1 MEARS
6 VDNLI
11 KFSHMT
17 KPTLLVLAAG
27 MGSRYGSLKQ
37 IDPVGPSGETII
49 DYSIY
54 DAIRAGF
61 GKVVFIIRKSFEQD
75 FKDIFISKLQPHIQV
90 EYVFQEIDKVPA
102 GLTVSPERTKP
113 WGTAHA
119 VLMAKDVIN
128 EPFAVIN
135 GDDFYGSGAFETM
148 AEYLNSL
155 TAETQNQYSLVGY
168 QVGNTMSDHGSVSRG
183 VCLEDENKNLV
194 SVTERTNIQYIN
206 NGIAYQDADETFVFL
221 KPETLVSMNFWG
233 FTPKYFEQT
242 ERMFSD
248 FVQANS
254 DSLKAEFYIPFAID
268 NLINS
273 ANASVKVLRSDAKW
287 FGVTYKEDKPLVIEK
302 LAQLIKSGVYPST
315 LWK

>member
-1 MEARS
+1 
-6 VDNLI
+6 
-11 KFSHMT
+11 MT

-75 FKDIFISKLQPHIQV
+75 FKDIFITKLQPHIQV
-90 EYVFQEIDKVPA
+90 EYVFQEIDKLPE
-102 GLTVSPERTKP
+102 GLTVSTERTKP

-119 VLMAKDVIN
+119 VLMAKDVIH

-135 GDDFYGSGAFETM
+135 GDDFYGSGAFQTM
-148 AEYLNSL
+148 ADYLKSL
-155 TAETQNQYSLVGY
+155 TADTQNQYSLVGY
-168 QVGNTMSDHGSVSRG
+168 QVGNTMSDHGTVSRG
-183 VCLEDENKNLV
+183 VCQEDENEFLL
-194 SVTERTNIQYIN
+194 SVTERTNIQYVDG
-206 NGIAYQDADETFVFL
+206 GIAYQEADGATTFL
-221 KPETLVSMNFWG
+221 NPETLVSMNFWG
-233 FTPKYFEQT
+233 FTPEYFKQT
-242 ERMFSD
+242 EALFSD
-248 FVQANS
+248 FVKANS

-273 ANASVKVLRSDAKW
+273 SSASVKVLRSDAKW

-302 LAQLIKSGVYPST
+302 LAQLVKAGVYPEK

>member
-1 MEARS
+1 M
-6 VDNLI
+6 N
-11 KFSHMT
+11 MT

-75 FKDIFISKLQPHIQV
+75 FKDLFINKLQPFIQV
-90 EYVFQEIDKVPA
+90 EYVFQEIDKVPD
-102 GLTVSPERTKP
+102 GVEISPERTKP

-119 VLMAKDVIN
+119 ILMAKDVIN

-135 GDDFYGSGAFETM
+135 GDDFYGAGAFQTM
-148 AEYLNSL
+148 ADYLNSL
-155 TAETQNQYSLVGY
+155 TAQQQTQYALVGY
-168 QVGNTMSDHGSVSRG
+168 QVGNTMSEHGSVSRG
-183 VCLEDENKNLV
+183 ICLADENELLV
-194 SVTERTNIQYIN
+194 SVTERTNIQYTRG
-206 NGIAYQDADETFVFL
+206 GIAYQDAEGAFVFL

-233 FTPKYFEQT
+233 FTPEYFKQT
-242 ERMFSD
+242 EPMFSD
-248 FVQANS
+248 FVKANT
-254 DSLKAEFYIPFAID
+254 DSLKAEFYIPSAID
-268 NLINS
+268 SLINS
-273 ANASVKVLRSDAKW
+273 ESASVKVLRSNARW
-287 FGVTYKEDKPLVIEK
+287 FGVTYIEDKPVVIEK
-302 LAQLIKSGVYPST
+302 LAQLIKTGVYPAK

>member
-1 MEARS
+1 
-6 VDNLI
+6 
-11 KFSHMT
+11 MT

-75 FKDIFISKLQPHIQV
+75 FKDIFISKLQPHIAV
-90 EYVFQEIDKVPA
+90 EYVFQEIDMIPEGVA
-102 GLTVSPERTKP
+102 ISPERTKP

-119 VLMAKDVIN
+119 ILMAKDVIH

-135 GDDFYGSGAFETM
+135 GDDFYGSEAFKTM
-148 AEYLNSL
+148 ADYLGSL
-155 TAETQNQYSLVGY
+155 TADQQNQYSLVGY
-168 QVGNTMSDHGSVSRG
+168 QVGNTMSENGSVSRG
-183 VCLEDENKNLV
+183 VCQADADRNLV
-194 SVTERTNIQYIN
+194 SVTERTNIQYTDG
-206 NGIAYQDADETFVFL
+206 GIAYQEADGSSVFL
-221 KPETLVSMNFWG
+221 DPETLVSMNFWG
-233 FTPKYFEQT
+233 FTPKYFTQT
-242 ERMFSD
+242 ESMFVD
-248 FVQANS
+248 FVKENS
-254 DSLKAEFYIPFAID
+254 DSLKAEFYIPTAID
-268 NLINS
+268 KLINS
-273 ANASVKVLRSDAKW
+273 SLASVKVLRSDAKW

-302 LAQLIKSGVYPST
+302 LAKLINAGVYPAQ

>member
-1 MEARS
+1 M
-6 VDNLI
+6 
-11 KFSHMT
+11 

-75 FKDIFISKLQPHIQV
+75 FKDIFISKLQPHIKV

-102 GLTVSPERTKP
+102 GLPVSPERVKP

-119 VLMAKDVIN
+119 ILMAKDVIN

-135 GDDFYGSGAFETM
+135 GDDFYGADAFKTM
-148 AEYLNSL
+148 ADFLSSL
-155 TAETQNQYSLVGY
+155 GPNQQTQYSLVGY
-168 QVGNTMSDHGSVSRG
+168 QVGNTMSENGSVSRG
-183 VCLEDENKNLV
+183 VCQSDENELLV
-194 SVTERTNIQYIN
+194 SVTERTNIQYVEDK
-206 NGIAYQDADETFVFL
+206 IAYTDAAGENVFL
-221 KPETLVSMNFWG
+221 SPDTLVSMNFWG
-233 FTPKYFEQT
+233 FTPEYFRQT
-242 ERMFSD
+242 EPMFTE
-248 FVQANS
+248 FVKTNF
-254 DSLKAEFYIPFAID
+254 DSIKAEFYIPSAVD
-268 NLINS
+268 ALINNS
-273 ANASVKVLRSDAKW
+273 QATVKCLRSSARW

-302 LAQLIKSGVYPST
+302 LAQLIKSGIYPAQ

>member
-1 MEARS
+1 MS
-6 VDNLI
+6 
-11 KFSHMT
+11 

-75 FKDIFISKLQPHIQV
+75 FKDIFISKLQPHIPV
-90 EYVFQEIDKVPA
+90 EYVFQEIDKVPE

-119 VLMAKDVIN
+119 VLMAKDVIH

-135 GDDFYGSGAFETM
+135 GDDFYGAGAFQTM
-148 AEYLNSL
+148 ADYLNSL
-155 TAETQNQYSLVGY
+155 TTDTQTQYSLVGY
-168 QVGNTMSDHGSVSRG
+168 HVGNTMSDHGSVSRG
-183 VCLEDENKNLV
+183 VCMEDENEFLV
-194 SVTERTNIQYIN
+194 SVTECTNIQYRD
-206 NGIAYQDADETFVFL
+206 GKIAYLEAENTPVFL
-221 KPETLVSMNFWG
+221 NSETLVSMNFWG
-233 FTPKYFEQT
+233 FTPEYFKQT
-242 ERMFSD
+242 EALFSD
-248 FVQANS
+248 FVKANS
-254 DSLKAEFYIPFAID
+254 DSLKAEFYIPTAID
-268 NLINS
+268 SLINNS
-273 ANASVKVLRSDAKW
+273 KASVKVLRSDAKW

-302 LAQLIKSGVYPST
+302 LAQLIKAGIYPAK

>member
-1 MEARS
+1 MS
-6 VDNLI
+6 
-11 KFSHMT
+11 

-75 FKDIFISKLQPHIQV
+75 FKDLFINKLQPFIQV
-90 EYVFQEIDKVPA
+90 EYVFQEIDKVPDD
-102 GLTVSPERTKP
+102 VEISPERTKP

-119 VLMAKDVIN
+119 ILMAKDVIN

-135 GDDFYGSGAFETM
+135 GDDFYGAGAFQTM
-148 AEYLNSL
+148 ADYLNSL
-155 TAETQNQYSLVGY
+155 TAQQQTQYALVGY
-168 QVGNTMSDHGSVSRG
+168 QVGNTMSEHGTVSRG
-183 VCLEDENKNLV
+183 ICLADENELLV
-194 SVTERTNIQYIN
+194 SVTERTNIQYTRG
-206 NGIAYQDADETFVFL
+206 GIAYQDSDGAFVFL

-233 FTPKYFEQT
+233 FTPEYFKQT
-242 ERMFSD
+242 EPMFSD
-248 FVQANS
+248 FVKANT
-254 DSLKAEFYIPFAID
+254 DSLKAEFYIPSAID
-268 NLINS
+268 SLINS
-273 ANASVKVLRSDAKW
+273 EIASVKVLRSNARW
-287 FGVTYKEDKPLVIEK
+287 FGVTYIEDKPVVIEK
-302 LAQLIKSGVYPST
+302 LAQLIKTGVYPAK

>member
-1 MEARS
+1 M
-6 VDNLI
+6 
-11 KFSHMT
+11 

-49 DYSIY
+49 DYSIF

-75 FKDIFISKLQPHIQV
+75 FKDIFISKLQPHISV
-90 EYVFQEIDKVPA
+90 EYVFQEIENIPE
-102 GLTVSPERTKP
+102 GLTISPERTKP

-119 VLMAKDVIN
+119 ILMAKDVIK

-135 GDDFYGSGAFETM
+135 GDDFYGSGAFQTM
-148 AEYLNSL
+148 ADYLVSL
-155 TAETQNQYSLVGY
+155 TPDQQNQYSLVGY
-168 QVGNTMSDHGSVSRG
+168 QVGNTMSENGIVSRG
-183 VCLEDENKNLV
+183 VCLADEQSFLA
-194 SVTERTNIQYIN
+194 SVTERTNIQYTHG
-206 NGIAYQDADETFVFL
+206 GIAYTDSDNEFVFL

-233 FTPKYFEQT
+233 FTPEYFRQT
-242 ERMFSD
+242 EPMFVD
-248 FVQANS
+248 FIKENN
-254 DSLKAEFYIPFAID
+254 DSLKAEFYIP
-268 NLINS
+268 S
-273 ANASVKVLRSDAKW
+273 AVDSLVSSKKAKVKVLKSNAKW

-302 LAQLIKSGVYPST
+302 LAQLIKSGVYPAH

>member
-1 MEARS
+1 
-6 VDNLI
+6 
-11 KFSHMT
+11 MT

-54 DAIRAGF
+54 DAARAGF

-75 FKDIFISKLQPHIQV
+75 FKDIFISKLQPHIPV
-90 EYVFQEIDKVPA
+90 EYVFQEIENIPA
-102 GLTVSPERTKP
+102 GIGISPERTKP

-119 VLMAKDVIN
+119 ILMAKDVIN

-135 GDDFYGSGAFETM
+135 GDDFYGAAAFQTM
-148 AEYLNSL
+148 ADYLVSL
-155 TAETQNQYSLVGY
+155 TPDQQNQYSLVGY
-168 QVGNTMSDHGSVSRG
+168 QVGNTMSENGTVSRG
-183 VCLEDENKNLV
+183 VCLADENQFLV
-194 SVTERTNIQYIN
+194 SVTERTNIQYTDG
-206 NGIAYQDADETFVFL
+206 GIAYTDGDGAFVFL

-233 FTPKYFEQT
+233 FTPEYFRQT
-242 ERMFSD
+242 ESMFID
-248 FVQANS
+248 FLKANT
-254 DSLKAEFYIPFAID
+254 DSLKAEFYIP
-268 NLINS
+268 S
-273 ANASVKVLRSDAKW
+273 AVDSLVSKGKAKVKVLQSDAKW

-302 LAQLIKSGVYPST
+302 LAQLIKSGVYPSQ

>member
-1 MEARS
+1 MS
-6 VDNLI
+6 
-11 KFSHMT
+11 

-75 FKDIFISKLQPHIQV
+75 FKDIFISKLQPHIPV
-90 EYVFQEIDKVPA
+90 EYVFQEIDKVPE

-119 VLMAKDVIN
+119 VLMAKDVIH

-135 GDDFYGSGAFETM
+135 GDDFYGAGAFQTM
-148 AEYLNSL
+148 ADYLNSL
-155 TAETQNQYSLVGY
+155 TTDTQTQYSLVGY
-168 QVGNTMSDHGSVSRG
+168 HVGNTMSDHGSVSRG
-183 VCLEDENKNLV
+183 VCMEDENEFLV
-194 SVTERTNIQYIN
+194 SVTECTNIQYRD
-206 NGIAYQDADETFVFL
+206 GKIAYQEAENTPVFL
-221 KPETLVSMNFWG
+221 NSETLVSMNFWG
-233 FTPKYFEQT
+233 FTPEYFKQT
-242 ERMFSD
+242 EALFSD
-248 FVQANS
+248 FVKANS
-254 DSLKAEFYIPFAID
+254 DSLKAEFYIPTAID
-268 NLINS
+268 SLINNS
-273 ANASVKVLRSDAKW
+273 KASVKVLRSDAKW

-302 LAQLIKSGVYPST
+302 LAQLIKAGVYPAK

>member
-1 MEARS
+1 M
-6 VDNLI
+6 
-11 KFSHMT
+11 

-75 FKDIFISKLQPHIQV
+75 FKDIFISKLQPYIPV
-90 EYVFQEIDKVPA
+90 EYVFQEIDKVPE

-119 VLMAKDVIN
+119 VLMAKDIIH

-135 GDDFYGSGAFETM
+135 GDDFYGSGAFKTM
-148 AEYLNSL
+148 ADYLNSL
-155 TAETQNQYSLVGY
+155 TADTQTQYSLVGY
-168 QVGNTMSDHGSVSRG
+168 QVGNTMSEYGSVSRG
-183 VCLEDENKNLV
+183 VCEEDEKELLV
-194 SVTERTNIQYIN
+194 TVTERTNIQYTD
-206 NGIAYQDADETFVFL
+206 GKIAYLEADGKSIFL
-221 KPETLVSMNFWG
+221 DPLTLVSMNFWG
-233 FTPKYFEQT
+233 FTPEYFKQT
-242 ERMFSD
+242 ETIFSD
-248 FVQANS
+248 FVKANI

-268 NLINS
+268 KLINS
-273 ANASVKVLRSDAKW
+273 SNASVKVLRSDAKW
-287 FGVTYKEDKPLVIEK
+287 FGVTYKEDKPLVIDK
-302 LAQLIKSGVYPST
+302 LSQLIKAGVYPAK

>member
-1 MEARS
+1 M
-6 VDNLI
+6 N
-11 KFSHMT
+11 

-75 FKDIFISKLQPHIQV
+75 FKDIFISKLQPHIPV
-90 EYVFQEIDKVPA
+90 EYVFQEIDKVPE

-119 VLMAKDVIN
+119 VLMAKDVIH

-135 GDDFYGSGAFETM
+135 GDDFYGSGAFQTM
-148 AEYLNSL
+148 ADYLNSL
-155 TAETQNQYSLVGY
+155 TADTQTQYSLVGY
-168 QVGNTMSDHGSVSRG
+168 QVGNTMSDHGTVSRG
-183 VCLEDENKNLV
+183 VCQEDENELLV
-194 SVTERTNIQYIN
+194 SVTERTNIQYIDG
-206 NGIAYQDADETFVFL
+206 GIAYQDADGKYVFL
-221 KPETLVSMNFWG
+221 NPETLVSMNFWG
-233 FTPKYFEQT
+233 FTPEYFKQT
-242 ERMFSD
+242 EALFSD
-248 FVQANS
+248 FVKANS

-268 NLINS
+268 NLINNS
-273 ANASVKVLRSDAKW
+273 KASVKVLRSDAKW

-302 LAQLIKSGVYPST
+302 LAQLIKAGVYPAK

>member
-1 MEARS
+1 
-6 VDNLI
+6 
-11 KFSHMT
+11 MT

-75 FKDIFISKLQPHIQV
+75 FKDIFISKLQHHIPV
-90 EYVFQEIDKVPA
+90 EYVFQEIDKVPV
-102 GLTVSPERTKP
+102 GLAVSPERTKP

-119 VLMAKDVIN
+119 VLMAKDVIH

-135 GDDFYGSGAFETM
+135 GDDFYGSGAFQTM
-148 AEYLNSL
+148 ADYLNSL
-155 TAETQNQYSLVGY
+155 TAETQTQYSLVGY
-168 QVGNTMSDHGSVSRG
+168 QVGNTMSENGTVSRG
-183 VCLEDENKNLV
+183 ICLEDKKEFLV
-194 SVTERTNIQYIN
+194 SVTERHHIQYA
-206 NGIAYQDADETFVFL
+206 NGEIAFEDDDAALVFIH
-221 KPETLVSMNFWG
+221 PDTLVSMNFWG
-233 FTPKYFEQT
+233 FTPEYFKQT
-242 ERMFSD
+242 EALFSD
-248 FVQANS
+248 FVKNNS

-268 NLINS
+268 NLIN
-273 ANASVKVLRSDAKW
+273 NKIASVKVLRSDAKW
-287 FGVTYKEDKPLVIEK
+287 FGVTYKDDKPLVIKK
-302 LAQLIKSGVYPST
+302 LAQLIKAGVYPAK

>member
-1 MEARS
+1 
-6 VDNLI
+6 
-11 KFSHMT
+11 MT

-75 FKDIFISKLQPHIQV
+75 FKDIFITKLQPHIQV
-90 EYVFQEIDKVPA
+90 EYVFQELDKVPA
-102 GLTVSPERTKP
+102 GITFSPERTKP

-119 VLMAKDVIN
+119 ILMAKEVIN

-135 GDDFYGSGAFETM
+135 GDDFYGSEAFKTM
-148 AEYLNSL
+148 ADHLNSL
-155 TAETQNQYSLVGY
+155 TAEQQTLYSLVGY
-168 QVGNTMSDHGSVSRG
+168 QVGNTMSENGTVSRG
-183 VCLEDENKNLV
+183 VCAADARGNLV
-194 SVTERTNIQYIN
+194 SVTERTNIQYIEG
-206 NGIAYQDADETFVFL
+206 GIAFQDTDGKMVFL
-221 KPETLVSMNFWG
+221 DPETLVSMNFWG
-233 FTPKYFEQT
+233 FTPEYFRQT
-242 ERMFSD
+242 EAMFID
-248 FVQANS
+248 FIKANG
-254 DSLKAEFYIPFAID
+254 DSPKAEFYIPSAID
-268 NLINS
+268 ALIN
-273 ANASVKVLRSDAKW
+273 NAEAMVKVLKSDAKW

-302 LAQLIKSGVYPST
+302 LNQLINTGVYPAQ

>member
-1 MEARS
+1 M
-6 VDNLI
+6 
-11 KFSHMT
+11 

-75 FKDIFISKLQPHIQV
+75 FKDIFISKLQPYIPV
-90 EYVFQEIDKVPA
+90 EYVFQEIDKVPE
-102 GLTVSPERTKP
+102 GLAVSPERTKP

-119 VLMAKDVIN
+119 VLMAKDVIH

-155 TAETQNQYSLVGY
+155 NADTQTQYSLVGY
-168 QVGNTMSDHGSVSRG
+168 QVGNTMSDNGTVSRG
-183 VCLEDENKNLV
+183 ICREDENGFLV
-194 SVTERTNIQYIN
+194 SVTERHNIQYAQG
-206 NGIAYQDADETFVFL
+206 GIVYKDDADGFEFL

-242 ERMFSD
+242 ELMFSD
-248 FVQANS
+248 FVKSNY
-254 DSLKAEFYIPFAID
+254 DSIKAEFYIPFAID

-273 ANASVKVLRSDAKW
+273 RSASVKVLRSDAKW

-302 LAQLIKSGVYPST
+302 LKQLITAGIYPAQL
-315 LWK
+315 WK

>member
-1 MEARS
+1 M
-6 VDNLI
+6 
-11 KFSHMT
+11 

-54 DAIRAGF
+54 DAVRAGF

-75 FKDIFISKLQPHIQV
+75 FKDIFITKLQSHIEV
-90 EYVFQEIDKVPA
+90 EYVFQEIDKVPE

-119 VLMAKDVIN
+119 ILMAKDVIH

-135 GDDFYGSGAFETM
+135 GDDFYGEDAFKTM
-148 AEYLNSL
+148 AKYLTGL
-155 TAETQNQYSLVGY
+155 TPDEQTQYSLVAY
-168 QVGNTMSDHGSVSRG
+168 QVGNTMSEHGSVSRG
-183 VCLEDENKNLV
+183 ICQADSEKFLL
-194 SVTERTNIQYIN
+194 SVTERTNIQYTHG
-206 NGIAYQDADETFVFL
+206 GIAYQDADNAFMFL

-233 FTPKYFEQT
+233 FTPEYFRQT
-242 ERMFSD
+242 EPMFAE
-248 FVQANS
+248 FVKTNS
-254 DSLKAEFYIPFAID
+254 DSLKSEFYIPSAID
-268 NLINS
+268 KLIS
-273 ANASVKVLRSDAKW
+273 SGQAKVKVLKSSARW
-287 FGVTYKEDKPLVIEK
+287 FGVTYKEDKPVVIGK
-302 LAQLIKSGVYPST
+302 LAQLIKTGVYPAQ

>member
-1 MEARS
+1 M
-6 VDNLI
+6 
-11 KFSHMT
+11 

-75 FKDIFISKLQPHIQV
+75 FKEIFISKLQPYIQV
-90 EYVFQEIDKVPA
+90 EYVFQEIDKLPA
-102 GLTVSPERTKP
+102 GLTVSPDRTKP

-119 VLMAKDVIN
+119 ILMAKDVIN

-135 GDDFYGSGAFETM
+135 GDDFYGSGAFQTM
-148 AEYLNSL
+148 ADYLVSL
-155 TAETQNQYSLVGY
+155 TADEQTQYSLVGY
-168 QVGNTMSDHGSVSRG
+168 QVGNTMSEHGTVSRG
-183 VCLEDENKNLV
+183 VCLPDEHGFLQ
-194 SVTERTNIQYIN
+194 SVTERTNIQYTHG
-206 NGIAYQDADETFVFL
+206 GIAYIDEAGAFVFL

-233 FTPKYFEQT
+233 FTPEYFKQT
-242 ERMFSD
+242 EPMFSD
-248 FVQANS
+248 FVKANS
-254 DSLKAEFYIPFAID
+254 DSLKAEFYIPTAID
-268 NLINS
+268 ALINGS
-273 ANASVKVLRSDAKW
+273 LAKVKVLKSNARW
-287 FGVTYKEDKPLVIEK
+287 FGVTYKEDKPVVIEK
-302 LAQLIKSGVYPST
+302 LAQLIKMGIYPAQ

>member
-1 MEARS
+1 M
-6 VDNLI
+6 
-11 KFSHMT
+11 

-54 DAIRAGF
+54 DAKRAGF

-75 FKDIFISKLQPHIQV
+75 FKDIFIAKLQPHIPV

-119 VLMAKDVIN
+119 ILMAKDVIN

-135 GDDFYGSGAFETM
+135 GDDFYGEGAFKTM
-148 AEYLNSL
+148 ADYLVSL
-155 TAETQNQYSLVGY
+155 TAEQQTQYSLVGY
-168 QVGNTMSDHGSVSRG
+168 QVGNTMSEHGSVSRG
-183 VCLEDENKNLV
+183 VCIADKNEFLL
-194 SVTERTNIQYIN
+194 SVTERTNIQFTRG
-206 NGIAYQDADETFVFL
+206 GIAYTDADGAFVFL

-233 FTPKYFEQT
+233 FTPEYFKQT
-242 ERMFSD
+242 EPMFSD
-248 FVQANS
+248 FVEANK
-254 DSLKAEFYIPFAID
+254 DSLKAEFYIPTAID
-268 NLINS
+268 TLINNS
-273 ANASVKVLRSDAKW
+273 QAKVKVLKSNARW
-287 FGVTYKEDKPLVIEK
+287 FGVTYKEDKPVVIEK
-302 LAQLIKSGVYPST
+302 LAQLIKSGVYPAQ

>member
-1 MEARS
+1 M
-6 VDNLI
+6 
-11 KFSHMT
+11 

-54 DAIRAGF
+54 DAMRAGF

-75 FKDIFISKLQPHIQV
+75 FKDIFITKLQSHIAV
-90 EYVFQEIDKVPA
+90 EYVFQEIDKIPA
-102 GLTVSPERTKP
+102 GLTVSTERTKP

-119 VLMAKDVIN
+119 VLMAKDVIH

-135 GDDFYGSGAFETM
+135 GDDFYGSAAFQTM
-148 AEYLNSL
+148 ADHLNSL
-155 TAETQNQYSLVGY
+155 TADTQTQYSLVGY
-168 QVGNTMSDHGSVSRG
+168 QVGNTMSDHGTVSRG
-183 VCLEDENKNLV
+183 VCLEDKNQLLV
-194 SVTERTNIQYIN
+194 SVTERTNIQYVN
-206 NGIAYQDADETFVFL
+206 DKIAYKGDDDNFVFL
-221 KPETLVSMNFWG
+221 NPETLVSMNFWG
-233 FTPKYFEQT
+233 FTPEYFRQT
-242 ERMFSD
+242 ELMFTD
-248 FVQANS
+248 FVKQNS
-254 DSLKAEFYIPFAID
+254 DSIKAEFYIPFAID

-273 ANASVKVLRSDAKW
+273 SQASVKVLKSDAKW

-302 LAQLIKSGVYPST
+302 LAQLIKTGVYPAK